1 LQIESAIFPPMIIV
15 PRRAKAFSLIELL
28 VVIGLIGLLIGILL
42 PALEKGRE
50 QAVVVK
56 CATNL
61 RQIGQAIT
69 LYCNE
74 NHGAYPRTIY
84 VSGATL
90 DKGTNPA
97 ATDPFSTGG
106 PVPND
111 TTAAWFLL
119 LRTQKIPPV
128 IFTCPYTDVNVF
140 EPDNA
145 TDFAS
150 RSNFTDYKKNLGYS
164 FANPYPDDAGVK
176 AEYKLT
182 SHLNPGFA
190 VAADLNSGEGGNA
203 NSDNHEDRGQNVL
216 YADGHVTWQ
225 TSPLCG
231 LNNDN
236 IYVNKNNTVWASP
249 IDASDSVLLPAK
261 K

>member
-1 LQIESAIFPPMIIV
+1 MGRSLGRV
-15 PRRAKAFSLIELL
+15 RAFTLIEIL
-28 VVIGLIGLLIGILL
+28 VVIGIIAILIGLLVPMI
-42 PALEKGRE
+42 EKGRE

-69 LYCNE
+69 LYAND

-84 VSGATL
+84 DPAAPLT
-90 DKGTNPA
+90 KGTNPA
-97 ATDPFSTGG
+97 AASPFAPGG
-106 PVPND
+106 PSAND

-119 LRTQKIPPV
+119 VRTQKIPPV
-128 IFTCPYTDVNVF
+128 IFTCPYTDVNVY

-145 TDFAS
+145 PDLLS

-164 FANPYPDDAGVK
+164 FVNPYPDDAASK
-176 AEYKLT
+176 ADYKLT
-182 SHLNPGFA
+182 NHTNPGLA
-190 VAADLNSGEGGNA
+190 IAADLNSGEGGKA

-231 LNNDN
+231 LNGDN
-236 IYVNKNNTVWASP
+236 IYTNKNDTIWSSP
-249 IDASDSVLLPAK
+249 LDAGDSVLLPTK